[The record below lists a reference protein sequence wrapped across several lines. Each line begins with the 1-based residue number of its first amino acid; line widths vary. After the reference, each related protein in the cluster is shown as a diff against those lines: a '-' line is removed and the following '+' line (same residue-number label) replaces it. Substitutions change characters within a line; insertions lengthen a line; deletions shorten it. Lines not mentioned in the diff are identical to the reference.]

1 MSEVEVASTVSTGAG
16 DQVAA
21 AEVPIIETRK
31 VTRYFNVGHGS
42 LRRGRTVLKAVDGVS
57 LAISRSETLALVGET
72 GSGKTTFG
80 RLLLG
85 LYKPTSGDIRY
96 EGESIVGARGDR
108 AKAVRRNIQGVFQ
121 DPYSSLNPTMT
132 VGQSLAEVLKVH
144 KVGDR

>member
-57 LAISRSETLALVGET
+57 LAISRRETLALVGET

-80 RLLLG
+80 RLLPRP
-85 LYKPTSGDIRY
+85 YKPT
-96 EGESIVGARGDR
+96 
-108 AKAVRRNIQGVFQ
+108 RRRIF
-121 DPYSSLNPTMT
+121 YRRSRMT
-132 VGQSLAEVLKVH
+132 DVPS
-144 KVGDR
+144 R